1 MEAIGLDLRKAGGV
15 GLMNQIGA
23 SVVYGAF

>member
-1 MEAIGLDLRKAGGV
+1 MEIIGLDLRKAGRV

-23 SVVYGAF
+23 SVVHAAF